1 VVWWDPS
8 SLELLVRPSIG
19 LAQTRILE
27 ADDTGRA
34 SAAGEAYERWLVQR
48 ATTRERGGAPTR
60 QVVPATEWTDRERE
74 ILGAENVEV
83 IEIARGGERPRGR
96 RFGTLV
102 HAVLSGVGL
111 DDDREKVAEYSVV
124 QARLLGASD
133 EERDASVEAVIACLA
148 YPLMRRA
155 AAAAGPGG
163 CRREVPLV
171 IRASDGTL
179 LESVVDLAF
188 LEGNVWHVV
197 DFKSDTDLERL
208 LEGYRRQVA
217 LYVAGITEATGAPAR
232 GTILRI

>member
-1 VVWWDPS
+1 MP
-8 SLELLVRPSIG
+8 RP
-19 LAQTRILE
+19 
-27 ADDTGRA
+27 
-34 SAAGEAYERWLVQR
+34 
-48 ATTRERGGAPTR
+48 RERGGAPTR

-133 EERDASVEAVIACLA
+133 EERDASVEAVVACLA
-148 YPLMRRA
+148 HPLMRRA
-155 AAAAGPGG
+155 AAAARDGG

-171 IRASDGTL
+171 IRTPDGTL

-188 LEGNVWHVV
+188 LEESVWHVV
-197 DFKSDTDLERL
+197 DFKSDADLERL
-208 LEGYRRQVA
+208 LEAYRRQVA
-217 LYVAGITEATGAPAR
+217 LYVSGITQATGAPAR